1 MFSTISEWSYQLM
14 SPLMDVANATK
25 SIPLL
30 FAFLLGIVG
39 TLAPCQLTGNISAI
53 TIYGNQS
60 LQKRNIWK
68 HILLFILG
76 KIIAFTTLG
85 LLVWFLGKE
94 IQQILTL
101 YFPWLRKLI
110 GPLLIIMGVI
120 LSGIIKG
127 RNFFSTIFPITSI
140 RKQNEVSSFFLGFF
154 FSLAFC
160 PTMFVLF
167 FGTLIP
173 LSLTSNYGYLFPT
186 FFSIGTVLPVV
197 VLLSIISYLGLNG
210 TLLKKS
216 RKIGKNIQRIAGV
229 LLVLIGLY
237 DTDLY
242 W

>member
-1 MFSTISEWSYQLM
+1 M

-53 TIYGNQS
+53 TLYGNQS
-60 LQKRNIWK
+60 LQKGHAWK

-85 LLVWFLGKE
+85 LFVWFLGKE

-101 YFPWLRKLI
+101 YFPWLRKII
-110 GPLLIIMGVI
+110 GPLLILMG
-120 LSGIIKG
+120 LMLAGIIKG
-127 RNFFSTIFPITSI
+127 RNFFPIKFI
-140 RKQNEVSSFFLGFF
+140 RKQNEVGSCLLGFF

-173 LSLTSNYGYLFPT
+173 LSFSYNYGYLFPT
-186 FFSIGTVLPVV
+186 FFSIGTALPIV
-197 VLLSIISYLGLNG
+197 VLMFIIFYLGLNG
-210 TLLKKS
+210 ALLKKS
-216 RKIGKNIQRIAGV
+216 RKIGKFIQLITGV
-229 LLVLIGLY
+229 LLILIGLY
-237 DTDLY
+237 DTTLY

>member
-1 MFSTISEWSYQLM
+1 MFSIISEWSYQLM
-14 SPLMDVANATK
+14 SPLIDVANATK
-25 SIPLL
+25 SVPLL

-53 TIYGNQS
+53 TLYSNQS
-60 LQKRNIWK
+60 LQKGHVWK

-76 KIIAFTTLG
+76 KIMAFTTLG

-101 YFPWLRKLI
+101 YFPWLRKMM
-110 GPLLIIMGVI
+110 GPLLILMG
-120 LSGIIKG
+120 LMLAGIIKA
-127 RNFFSTIFPITSI
+127 RNFFSIKFI
-140 RKQNEVSSFFLGFF
+140 RKQNETGSFLLGFF

-173 LSLTSNYGYLFPT
+173 LSLSFNYGYLFPT
-186 FFSIGTVLPVV
+186 FFSIGTALPIV
-197 VLLSIISYLGLNG
+197 VLMSFISYLGLNG
-210 TLLKKS
+210 ALLKKS
-216 RKIGKNIQRIAGV
+216 RKIGNSIQRIAGF
-229 LLVLIGLY
+229 LLILIGFY
-237 DTDLY
+237 DTALY

>member
-1 MFSTISEWSYQLM
+1 M

-53 TIYGNQS
+53 TLYGNQS
-60 LQKRNIWK
+60 LQKGHAWK

-85 LLVWFLGKE
+85 LFVWFLGKE

-101 YFPWLRKLI
+101 YFPWLRKII
-110 GPLLIIMGVI
+110 GPLLILMG
-120 LSGIIKG
+120 LMLAGIIKG
-127 RNFFSTIFPITSI
+127 RNFFPIKFI
-140 RKQNEVSSFFLGFF
+140 RKQNEVGSFLLGFF

-173 LSLTSNYGYLFPT
+173 LSFSYNYGYLFPT
-186 FFSIGTVLPVV
+186 FFSIGTALPIV
-197 VLLSIISYLGLNG
+197 VLMFIIFYLGLNG
-210 TLLKKS
+210 ALLKKS
-216 RKIGKNIQRIAGV
+216 RKIGKIIQLITGV
-229 LLVLIGLY
+229 LLILIGLY
-237 DTDLY
+237 DTTLY

>member
-1 MFSTISEWSYQLM
+1 M
-14 SPLMDVANATK
+14 SPLMDAANATK
-25 SIPLL
+25 SVPLL

-53 TIYGNQS
+53 TLYSNQS
-60 LQKRNIWK
+60 LQKGHVWK

-76 KIIAFTTLG
+76 KIMAFTTLG

-101 YFPWLRKLI
+101 YFPWLRKII
-110 GPLLIIMGVI
+110 GPLLILMG
-120 LSGIIKG
+120 LMLAGIIKG
-127 RNFFSTIFPITSI
+127 RSFFSIKFI
-140 RKQNEVSSFFLGFF
+140 RKQNEIGSFLLGFF

-173 LSLTSNYGYLFPT
+173 LSFSYNYGYLFPT
-186 FFSIGTVLPVV
+186 FFSIGTALPIVI
-197 VLLSIISYLGLNG
+197 LMFIISYLGLNG
-210 TLLKKS
+210 ALLKKS
-216 RKIGKNIQRIAGV
+216 RKIGKNIQSITGV
-229 LLVLIGLY
+229 LLILIGLY
-237 DTDLY
+237 DTTLY

>member
-1 MFSTISEWSYQLM
+1 M

-53 TIYGNQS
+53 TLYGNHS
-60 LQKRNIWK
+60 LQKGRSWK

-76 KIIAFTTLG
+76 KVTAFTLLG
-85 LLVWFLGKE
+85 LLVWTLGKE

-101 YFPWLRKLI
+101 YFPWLRKMI
-110 GPLLIIMGVI
+110 GPLLILMGLI
-120 LSGIIKG
+120 LSGIIK
-127 RNFFSTIFPITSI
+127 RKNSLSI
-140 RKQNEVSSFFLGFF
+140 KFIQKPNEVSSFLLGFF

-167 FGTLIP
+167 FGTLLP
-173 LSLTSNYGYLFPT
+173 LSLSSNYGYLFPT
-186 FFSIGTVLPVV
+186 FFSIGTALPIV
-197 VLLSIISYLGLNG
+197 VLMFIISYLGLNG

-216 RKIGKNIQRIAGV
+216 RKIGKSIQRMAGV
-229 LLVLIGLY
+229 LLILIGLY
-237 DTDLY
+237 DTSLY
-242 W
+242 WL

>member
-1 MFSTISEWSYQLM
+1 M

-53 TIYGNQS
+53 TLYGNQS
-60 LQKRNIWK
+60 LQKGHAWK

-85 LLVWFLGKE
+85 LFVWFLGKE

-101 YFPWLRKLI
+101 YFPWLRKII
-110 GPLLIIMGVI
+110 GPLLILMG
-120 LSGIIKG
+120 LMLAGIIKG
-127 RNFFSTIFPITSI
+127 RNFFPIKFI
-140 RKQNEVSSFFLGFF
+140 RKQNEVGSFLLGFF

-173 LSLTSNYGYLFPT
+173 LSFSYNYGYLFPT
-186 FFSIGTVLPVV
+186 FFSIGTALPIVI
-197 VLLSIISYLGLNG
+197 LLFIISYLGLNG
-210 TLLKKS
+210 ALLKKS
-216 RKIGKNIQRIAGV
+216 RKIGKTIQLIAGI
-229 LLVLIGLY
+229 LLILIGLY
-237 DTDLY
+237 DISLY
-242 W
+242 WV

>member
-120 LSGIIKG
+120 LSGIIKS

-237 DTDLY
+237 DTALY

>member
-1 MFSTISEWSYQLM
+1 M

-53 TIYGNQS
+53 TLYGNHS
-60 LQKRNIWK
+60 LQKGHAWK

-85 LLVWFLGKE
+85 LFVWFLGKE
-94 IQQILTL
+94 IQQTLTL
-101 YFPWLRKLI
+101 YFPWLRKMI
-110 GPLLIIMGVI
+110 GPLLVLMG
-120 LSGIIKG
+120 LMLAGIIKG
-127 RNFFSTIFPITSI
+127 RNFFSIKFI
-140 RKQNEVSSFFLGFF
+140 RKQNEVGSFLLGFF

-173 LSLTSNYGYLFPT
+173 LSFSYNYGYLFPT
-186 FFSIGTVLPVV
+186 FFSIGTALPIV
-197 VLLSIISYLGLNG
+197 VLMFIVSYLGLNG

-216 RKIGKNIQRIAGV
+216 RKIGKNIQPIAGV
-229 LLVLIGLY
+229 LLILIGLY
-237 DTDLY
+237 DISLY

>member
-25 SIPLL
+25 SVPLL
-30 FAFLLGIVG
+30 FAFLLGVVG
-39 TLAPCQLTGNISAI
+39 TLAPCQLTGNISAV
-53 TIYGNQS
+53 TLYGNQS
-60 LQKRNIWK
+60 LQKGHAWK

-94 IQQILTL
+94 FQQTLTL
-101 YFPWLRKLI
+101 YFPWLRKII
-110 GPLLIIMGVI
+110 GPLLILMG
-120 LSGIIKG
+120 LMLAGIIKG
-127 RNFFSTIFPITSI
+127 SNFFSIKFI
-140 RKQNEVSSFFLGFF
+140 RKQNEVGSFLLGFF

-173 LSLTSNYGYLFPT
+173 LSFSYNYGYLFPT
-186 FFSIGTVLPVV
+186 FFSIGTALPIV
-197 VLLSIISYLGLNG
+197 VLMFIIFYLGLNG
-210 TLLKKS
+210 ALLKKS
-216 RKIGKNIQRIAGV
+216 RKIGKIIQLIAGV
-229 LLVLIGLY
+229 LLILIGLY
-237 DTDLY
+237 DTTLY

>member
-25 SIPLL
+25 SVPLL
-30 FAFLLGIVG
+30 FAFLLGVVG

-53 TIYGNQS
+53 TLYGNQS
-60 LQKRNIWK
+60 LQKGHAWK

-85 LLVWFLGKE
+85 LFVWFLGKE

-110 GPLLIIMGVI
+110 GPLLILMG
-120 LSGIIKG
+120 LMLAGIIKSI
-127 RNFFSTIFPITSI
+127 NFFSIKFIQ
-140 RKQNEVSSFFLGFF
+140 KQNEVGSFLLGFF

-173 LSLTSNYGYLFPT
+173 LSFSYNYGYLFPI
-186 FFSIGTVLPVV
+186 FFSIGTALPIVI
-197 VLLSIISYLGLNG
+197 LLFIISYLGLNG
-210 TLLKKS
+210 ALLKKS
-216 RKIGKNIQRIAGV
+216 RKIGKNIQRITGV
-229 LLVLIGLY
+229 LLILIGIY
-237 DTDLY
+237 DTALY

>member
-1 MFSTISEWSYQLM
+1 M

-53 TIYGNQS
+53 TLYGNQS
-60 LQKRNIWK
+60 LQKGHAWK

-76 KIIAFTTLG
+76 KIIAFTALG

-101 YFPWLRKLI
+101 YFPWLRKII
-110 GPLLIIMGVI
+110 GPLLILMGLMLV
-120 LSGIIKG
+120 GIIKG
-127 RNFFSTIFPITSI
+127 RSFFSIKFI
-140 RKQNEVSSFFLGFF
+140 RKQNEVGSFLLGFF

-173 LSLTSNYGYLFPT
+173 LSFSYNYGYLFPT
-186 FFSIGTVLPVV
+186 FFSIGTALPIV
-197 VLLSIISYLGLNG
+197 VLMFIISYLGLNG

-229 LLVLIGLY
+229 LLILIGLY
-237 DTDLY
+237 DTVLY

>member
-25 SIPLL
+25 SVPLL
-30 FAFLLGIVG
+30 FAFLLGVVG

-53 TIYGNQS
+53 TLYGNQS
-60 LQKRNIWK
+60 LQKGHAWK

-101 YFPWLRKLI
+101 YFPWLRKMM
-110 GPLLIIMGVI
+110 GPLLILMGLL
-120 LSGIIKG
+120 LSGIIK
-127 RNFFSTIFPITSI
+127 RRYFFSIKFI
-140 RKQNEVSSFFLGFF
+140 RNQNEVGSFLLGFF

-173 LSLTSNYGYLFPT
+173 LSLSFNYGYLFPT
-186 FFSIGTVLPVV
+186 FFSIGTALPIV
-197 VLLSIISYLGLNG
+197 VLMSFISYLGLNG
-210 TLLKKS
+210 ALLKKS
-216 RKIGKNIQRIAGV
+216 RKIGNSIQRIAGF
-229 LLVLIGLY
+229 LLILIGLY
-237 DTDLY
+237 DTALY

>member
-1 MFSTISEWSYQLM
+1 M

-53 TIYGNQS
+53 TLYGNQS
-60 LQKRNIWK
+60 LQKGHAWK

-85 LLVWFLGKE
+85 LFVWFLGKE

-101 YFPWLRKLI
+101 YFPWLRKII
-110 GPLLIIMGVI
+110 GPLLILMG
-120 LSGIIKG
+120 LMLAGIIKG
-127 RNFFSTIFPITSI
+127 RNFFPIKFI
-140 RKQNEVSSFFLGFF
+140 RKQNEVGSFLLGFF
-154 FSLAFC
+154 FSIAFC

-173 LSLTSNYGYLFPT
+173 LSFSYNYGYLFPT
-186 FFSIGTVLPVV
+186 FFSIGTALPIV
-197 VLLSIISYLGLNG
+197 VLMFIIFYLGLNG
-210 TLLKKS
+210 ALLKKS
-216 RKIGKNIQRIAGV
+216 RKIGKFIQLITGV
-229 LLVLIGLY
+229 LLILIGLY
-237 DTDLY
+237 DTTLY

>member
-1 MFSTISEWSYQLM
+1 M

-53 TIYGNQS
+53 TLYGNQS
-60 LQKRNIWK
+60 LQKGHAWK

-101 YFPWLRKLI
+101 YFPWLRKII
-110 GPLLIIMGVI
+110 GPLLILMG
-120 LSGIIKG
+120 LMLAGIIKE
-127 RNFFSTIFPITSI
+127 RSFFSIKFI
-140 RKQNEVSSFFLGFF
+140 RKQNEVGSFLLGFF

-173 LSLTSNYGYLFPT
+173 LSFSYNYGYLFPT
-186 FFSIGTVLPVV
+186 FFSIGTALPIVI
-197 VLLSIISYLGLNG
+197 LLFIISYLGLNG
-210 TLLKKS
+210 ALLKKS
-216 RKIGKNIQRIAGV
+216 RKIGKNIQLIAGV
-229 LLVLIGLY
+229 LLILVGIY
-237 DTDLY
+237 DISLY
-242 W
+242 WV

>member
-1 MFSTISEWSYQLM
+1 M

-53 TIYGNQS
+53 TLYGNQS
-60 LQKRNIWK
+60 LQKGHAWK

-101 YFPWLRKLI
+101 YFPWLRKII
-110 GPLLIIMGVI
+110 GPLLILMG
-120 LSGIIKG
+120 LMLAGIIKG
-127 RNFFSTIFPITSI
+127 RSFFSIKFI
-140 RKQNEVSSFFLGFF
+140 RKQNEVGSFLLGFF

-173 LSLTSNYGYLFPT
+173 LSFSYNYGYLFPI
-186 FFSIGTVLPVV
+186 FFSIGTALPIVT
-197 VLLSIISYLGLNG
+197 LMFIISYLGLNG
-210 TLLKKS
+210 ALLKKS
-216 RKIGKNIQRIAGV
+216 RKIGKNIQLIAGV
-229 LLVLIGLY
+229 LLILVGIH
-237 DTDLY
+237 DISLY
-242 W
+242 WV

>member
-14 SPLMDVANATK
+14 SPLMNVANATK

-39 TLAPCQLTGNISAI
+39 TLSPCQLTGNISA
-53 TIYGNQS
+53 TTLYGNQS
-60 LQKRNIWK
+60 LQKGHAWK

-85 LLVWFLGKE
+85 LFVWFLGKE

-101 YFPWLRKLI
+101 YFPWLRKII
-110 GPLLIIMGVI
+110 GPLLILMG
-120 LSGIIKG
+120 LMLAGIIKS
-127 RNFFSTIFPITSI
+127 RNFFSIKFI
-140 RKQNEVSSFFLGFF
+140 RKQNEVGSFLLGFF

-173 LSLTSNYGYLFPT
+173 LSFSYNYGYLFPT
-186 FFSIGTVLPVV
+186 FFSIGTALPIVI
-197 VLLSIISYLGLNG
+197 LLFIISYLGLNG
-210 TLLKKS
+210 ALLKKS
-216 RKIGKNIQRIAGV
+216 RKIGKNIQSITGV
-229 LLVLIGLY
+229 LLILIGIY
-237 DTDLY
+237 DTALY

>member
-1 MFSTISEWSYQLM
+1 M
-14 SPLMDVANATK
+14 SPLMDAANATK
-25 SIPLL
+25 SVPLL

-53 TIYGNQS
+53 TLYSNQS
-60 LQKRNIWK
+60 LQKGHVWK

-76 KIIAFTTLG
+76 KIMAFTTLG

-101 YFPWLRKLI
+101 YFPWLRKMM
-110 GPLLIIMGVI
+110 GPLLILMG
-120 LSGIIKG
+120 LMLAGIIKA
-127 RNFFSTIFPITSI
+127 RNFFSIKFI
-140 RKQNEVSSFFLGFF
+140 RKQNETGSFLLGFF

-173 LSLTSNYGYLFPT
+173 LSFSYNYGYLFPT
-186 FFSIGTVLPVV
+186 FFSLGTALPIVGIMF
-197 VLLSIISYLGLNG
+197 IISYLGLNG

-216 RKIGKNIQRIAGV
+216 RNIGKRVQQVAGV
-229 LLVLIGLY
+229 LLILIGLY
-237 DTDLY
+237 DTALY

>member
-1 MFSTISEWSYQLM
+1 MFSIISEWSYQLM
-14 SPLMDVANATK
+14 SPLMDAANATK
-25 SIPLL
+25 SVPLL

-53 TIYGNQS
+53 TLYSNQS
-60 LQKRNIWK
+60 LQKGHVWK

-76 KIIAFTTLG
+76 KIMAFTTLG

-101 YFPWLRKLI
+101 YFPWLRKMM
-110 GPLLIIMGVI
+110 GPLLILMG
-120 LSGIIKG
+120 LMLAGIIKA
-127 RNFFSTIFPITSI
+127 RNFFSIKFI
-140 RKQNEVSSFFLGFF
+140 RKQNETGSFLLGFF

-173 LSLTSNYGYLFPT
+173 LSFSYNYGYLFPT
-186 FFSIGTVLPVV
+186 FFSLGTALPIVGIMF
-197 VLLSIISYLGLNG
+197 IISYLGLNG

-216 RKIGKNIQRIAGV
+216 RTIGKRVQQVAGV
-229 LLVLIGLY
+229 LLILIGLY
-237 DTDLY
+237 DTALY

>member
-53 TIYGNQS
+53 TLYGNQS
-60 LQKRNIWK
+60 LQKGHAWK

-85 LLVWFLGKE
+85 LFVWFLGKE

-101 YFPWLRKLI
+101 YFPWLRKII
-110 GPLLIIMGVI
+110 GPLLILMW
-120 LSGIIKG
+120 LMLAGIIKG
-127 RNFFSTIFPITSI
+127 RNFFPIKFI
-140 RKQNEVSSFFLGFF
+140 RKQNEVGSCLLGFF

-173 LSLTSNYGYLFPT
+173 LSFSYNYGYLFPT
-186 FFSIGTVLPVV
+186 FFSIGTALPIV
-197 VLLSIISYLGLNG
+197 VLMFIIFYLGLNG
-210 TLLKKS
+210 ALLKKS
-216 RKIGKNIQRIAGV
+216 RKIGKIIQLITGV
-229 LLVLIGLY
+229 LLILIGLY
-237 DTDLY
+237 DTTLY